1 MVDGN
6 FIASVDIGSSKI
18 VVLLAEL
25 KNNRVE
31 VFGYAQA
38 SSDGVRCGV
47 VENAKKVAK
56 VIEKIKEEI
65 VENYGTDFQH
75 VSVNISEPNLKV
87 LNQSAYTHVPS
98 GRVRDSELDTVF
110 KIIESMA
117 KTKMP
122 DNHQTVNNI
131 IHHYTL
137 DANPEPV
144 NQPLGKKADN
154 LGVSIHTVSASN
166 HHVEAVEN
174 SIYWSDLGLSSIV
187 PNSMASSEPCLTQ
200 DEKDKGVCLVDIGSG
215 VTDLSVFKQ
224 GGVFYSSSIQF
235 GVEQV
240 TQDISEAFNTSFQEA
255 ERLKIE
261 YGQTQ
266 VKLGADTLI
275 KFQQI
280 DDSNY
285 YYLSHESLIE
295 VIRRSYLE
303 LFKMIRTKL
312 NNQNLYRSLK
322 SGLVLVGGGAKMTD
336 CDKLMHSLYK
346 KKVKVGRINTELIS
360 AKYEWLGP
368 EYACALGLLLFGLD
382 DSKSE
387 QQSSGKNS
395 FLGKMGFIKGFKFL

>member
-1 MVDGN
+1 MADSN

-31 VFGYAQA
+31 VFGYGQA
-38 SSDGVRCGV
+38 DSDGVRRGV

-56 VIEKIKEEI
+56 VIKKIKKEVIKE
-65 VENYGTDFQH
+65 YGADFQN
-75 VSVNISEPNLKV
+75 VSVNISDPNLKV
-87 LNQSAYTHVPS
+87 LNQSAHTHVPS
-98 GRVRDSELDTVF
+98 GRVRDSELNTVV
-110 KIIESMA
+110 KIIESII

-122 DNHQTVNNI
+122 DNHQDINKVT
-131 IHHYTL
+131 HHYTL
-137 DANPEPV
+137 DANPEPI

-154 LGVSIHTVSASN
+154 LGVSMHIVTASN

-174 SIYWSDLGLSSIV
+174 SIHWSNLGSSSMV
-187 PNSMASSEPCLTQ
+187 PNSMASSKPCLTQ

-224 GGVFYSSSIQF
+224 GSIFYSGSLQF
-235 GVEQV
+235 GVKQA

-261 YGQTQ
+261 HGQAQ
-266 VKLGADTLI
+266 VKLGADRLI

-295 VIRRSYLE
+295 VIRQSYLV
-303 LFKMIRTKL
+303 LFKLIRAKL
-312 NNQNLYRSLK
+312 NDQNLYRSLK

-346 KKVKVGRINTELIS
+346 KKVKVGRVNTDLIS

-382 DSKSE
+382 DFESE
-387 QQSSGKNS
+387 SSGKSNNS
-395 FLGKMGFIKGFKFL
+395 FLGKMGVIKRFKIL

>member
-1 MVDGN
+1 MADSN

-31 VFGYAQA
+31 VFGYGQA
-38 SSDGVRCGV
+38 DSDGVRRGV

-56 VIEKIKEEI
+56 VIKKIKQEIIEEYDT
-65 VENYGTDFQH
+65 NFQN
-75 VSVNISEPNLKV
+75 VSVNISDPNLKV
-87 LNQSAYTHVPS
+87 LNQSANTHVPS
-98 GRVRDSELDTVF
+98 GRVRNSELDTVV
-110 KIIESMA
+110 KIIESMV
-117 KTKMP
+117 KMP
-122 DNHQTVNNI
+122 ENHQIINNI
-131 IHHYTL
+131 TQRYIL
-137 DANPEPV
+137 NANPEPI

-154 LGVSIHTVSASN
+154 LGVSMHIVTASN

-200 DEKDKGVCLVDIGSG
+200 DEKDKGVCLVDIGFG

-224 GGVFYSSSIQF
+224 GGVFYSSSIPF

-261 YGQTQ
+261 YGQAQ
-266 VKLGADTLI
+266 VKLGADQLI

-280 DDSNY
+280 DNSNY

-295 VIRRSYLE
+295 VIRQSYLA
-303 LFKMIRTKL
+303 LFKLIRTKL

-322 SGLVLVGGGAKMTD
+322 SGFVLVGGGAKMTD

-360 AKYEWLGP
+360 AKYAWLGP

-382 DSKSE
+382 DSESE
-387 QQSSGKNS
+387 QQLSSKNN
-395 FLGKMGFIKGFKFL
+395 FLGKIGLTKKFKFLQT

>member
-31 VFGYAQA
+31 VFGYAKA
-38 SSDGVRCGV
+38 DSDGVRHGII
-47 VENAKKVAK
+47 ENAKKVAK
-56 VIEKIKEEI
+56 VIEKIKEGV
-65 VENYGTDFQH
+65 VENYGTGFQN
-75 VSVNISEPNLKV
+75 VSVNISDPNLKV
-87 LNQSAYTHVPS
+87 LNQSAHTHVPS
-98 GRVRDSELDTVF
+98 SRVRRSEIDTVV
-110 KIIESMA
+110 KIVESMA
-117 KTKMP
+117 KMP
-122 DNHQTVNNI
+122 ENHQAINNI
-131 IHHYTL
+131 THHYTL
-137 DANPEPV
+137 NTNPEPI
-144 NQPLGKKADN
+144 NQPVGKKADN
-154 LGVSIHTVSASN
+154 LGVSMHIVTASN
-166 HHVEAVEN
+166 HHIEAVEN
-174 SIYWSDLGLSSIV
+174 SIHWSDLGLSSIV

-200 DEKDKGVCLVDIGSG
+200 NEKDKGICLVDIGSG
-215 VTDLSVFKQ
+215 VTDFSVFKQ
-224 GGVFYSSSIQF
+224 GGIFYSTIIQF

-255 ERLKIE
+255 EHLKIK
-261 YGQTQ
+261 YGRAQ
-266 VKLGADTLI
+266 VKLGTDMLI

-295 VIRRSYLE
+295 VIKESYLK
-303 LFKMIRTKL
+303 LFKLIRTKL

-322 SGLVLVGGGAKMTD
+322 SGFVLVGGGAKMID

-346 KKVKVGRINTELIS
+346 KKVKVGHINTELIS

-382 DSKSE
+382 DSEFE

-395 FLGKMGFIKGFKFL
+395 FLGKIGFPKKFKLL